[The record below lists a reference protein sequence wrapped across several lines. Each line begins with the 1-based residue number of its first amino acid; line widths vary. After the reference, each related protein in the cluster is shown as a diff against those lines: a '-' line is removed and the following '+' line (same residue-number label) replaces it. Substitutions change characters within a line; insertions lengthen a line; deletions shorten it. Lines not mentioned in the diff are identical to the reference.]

1 MSQEQG
7 MGIKK
12 VLNVS
17 LQDSFDSLDDNDQM
31 LIHATH
37 GLSLSDD
44 SSREDNLNVTN
55 GDDEL
60 PKSIVV
66 TNVNHMVFDNDHIKV
81 YRIVLQ

>member
-1 MSQEQG
+1 
-7 MGIKK
+7 
-12 VLNVS
+12 
-17 LQDSFDSLDDNDQM
+17 M

-66 TNVNHMVFDNDHIKV
+66 TNVDHMVFDNEHIKV
-81 YRIVLQ
+81 